1 MSWNPFTL
9 RKKVEDLEVA
19 LAFVKNSLAIEK
31 QTAEEKIEALKK
43 NNSRWRDEA
52 EEKTKALREAEEKIK
67 ALREAE
73 EAADILNTLLEE
85 KVVELKQLRADK
97 EVLEKRNA
105 DLERKNKLWFE
116 TFLGYGVDDFTLL
129 SKGLWGEVVKL
140 VSLGESR

>member
-19 LAFVKNSLAIEK
+19 LSFVKNSLAIEK
-31 QTAEEKIEALKK
+31 QTAKDKIEALKK
-43 NNSRWRDEA
+43 NNSRWRDEV
-52 EEKTKALREAEEKIK
+52 EEKNKALREAED
-67 ALREAE
+67 
-73 EAADILNTLLEE
+73 AADILNTLLEE

-97 EVLEKRNA
+97 AELEKRNA

-140 VSLGESR
+140 VSLGKADEK

>member
-9 RKKVEDLEVA
+9 RKKVAELEVA
-19 LAFVKNSLAIEK
+19 LAIEK
-31 QTAEEKIEALKK
+31 QTAEDKIEALKK
-43 NNSRWRDEA
+43 NNSRWRDEV
-52 EEKTKALREAEEKIK
+52 EEKNKALREAED
-67 ALREAE
+67 
-73 EAADILNTLLEE
+73 AADILNTLLEE

-97 EVLEKRNA
+97 KALEERNA

-140 VSLGESR
+140 VSLGKEDEK

>member
-19 LAFVKNSLAIEK
+19 LSFVKNSLAIEK
-31 QTAEEKIEALKK
+31 KIAEEKIEALKK
-43 NNSRWRDEA
+43 NNSRWRDEV
-52 EEKTKALREAEEKIK
+52 EEKNKALREAED
-67 ALREAE
+67 
-73 EAADILNTLLEE
+73 AADILNTLLEE

-97 EVLEKRNA
+97 AALEKRNA
-105 DLERKNKLWFE
+105 DLEHKNKLWFE

-140 VSLGESR
+140 VSLGKADEK